1 MRVAVT
7 SGRLAGPL
15 ADGLAEAGHDVV
27 RLVEREASGPG
38 ERLGGKDSNRGD
50 EDSRQYPP
58 PPPLLEEPI
67 QPARESIPEREKG

>member
-27 RLVEREASGPG
+27 RLVEREAVAKMVEDELRARREAIELRTGSGAPI
-38 ERLGGKDSNRGD
+38 
-50 EDSRQYPP
+50 
-58 PPPLLEEPI
+58 EPAP
-67 QPARESIPEREKG
+67 QGTPDGSEG

>member
-38 ERLGGKDSNRGD
+38 ERRWDPHPAVRELQAALG
-50 EDSRQYPP
+50 RQV
-58 PPPLLEEPI
+58 
-67 QPARESIPEREKG
+67 PAFA

>member
-27 RLVEREASGPG
+27 RLVEREAYGPG
-38 ERLGGKDSNRGD
+38 ERRWDPDCWVVELETDDIGD
-50 EDSRQYPP
+50 
-58 PPPLLEEPI
+58 LLPMAKEGRP
-67 QPARESIPEREKG
+67 